1 MAHFYLSDNLDGV
14 REGDEVRLDAPES
27 RHIVTVSRTRGGE
40 TILLGNG
47 RGMTVRGTLLSAD
60 PAGAVV
66 RAEHVEN
73 AAPHRQHVILVQALA
88 KGGRD
93 EMAVQAATELGVDAV
108 IPWSAERS
116 IARWDG
122 TKAVK
127 GRDRWQAITREATKQ
142 SMRAWLPEVRALAST
157 SELAES
163 ARDVRMLVLEPSAKT
178 PLSAITPDARDL
190 ELVVG
195 PEGGV
200 SPRELEA
207 FEAAG
212 AEPVRLGAGVLR
224 TSTAGPAALAVINL
238 ILGRW

>member
-27 RHIVTVSRTRGGE
+27 RHIVTVSRTRDGE
-40 TILLGNG
+40 PILLGNG
-47 RGMTVRGTLLSAD
+47 RGMTVRGTVLSAD

-66 RAEHVEN
+66 RAERVEN